1 MKLAICIGHSRKGDS
16 GATSVGGVS
25 EYTYN
30 LNVGH
35 QMRDRL
41 KEDGVKCDVIAKY
54 SGNSYG
60 SAMRS
65 LAAFLKEKGYTHA
78 VELHFNAASP
88 SAEGH
93 EFLHWITSRNGARLA
108 ASFASAF
115 QEAFDF
121 SRPRKNGGL
130 KPIASG
136 DRGGL
141 FLSLT
146 HCPAVI
152 LEPFFGSNNSEW
164 HYFSKNPD
172 KLAECYA
179 NAITDFLK

>member
-16 GATSVGGVS
+16 GAASVDGVS

-41 KEDGVKCDVIAKY
+41 KEDGVNCDVIAKY
-54 SGNSYG
+54 SGSSYG

-65 LAAFLKEKGYTHA
+65 LATFLKDKGYTHA

-88 SAEGH
+88 SAHGH
-93 EFLHWITSRNGARLA
+93 EFLHWITSRNGTRLA
-108 ASFASAF
+108 TSFAAAF
-115 QEAFDF
+115 QEAFGF
-121 SRPRKNGGL
+121 SRPRNNGGL

-136 DRGGL
+136 DTQGRLLPNG
-141 FLSLT
+141 
-146 HCPAVI
+146 
-152 LEPFFGSNNSEW
+152 
-164 HYFSKNPD
+164 HYRSSPWWVV
-172 KLAECYA
+172 
-179 NAITDFLK
+179 